1 MLTLSCLEYT
11 AQHTQHL
18 QRLKNSNPE
27 TRLVHHTNWTG
38 FLIPPTS
45 PARSNPEHLPT
56 RHNGCRQFHVLIQ
69 SRQTWEWAGL
79 RLVTNGRGHLRMRV
93 IFPMGRCGLGVRVGE
108 CSGMDGV
115 YCLLGEVG
123 GRDREE
129 GEVCD
134 VKRQLLGT
142 LLLSFKA
149 DQVPSE
155 QKGSFP
161 HWVVRF
167 GSSSV
172 SIVTACPSQ
181 VQKLP

>member
-1 MLTLSCLEYT
+1 M
-11 AQHTQHL
+11 
-18 QRLKNSNPE
+18 
-27 TRLVHHTNWTG
+27 
-38 FLIPPTS
+38 
-45 PARSNPEHLPT
+45 
-56 RHNGCRQFHVLIQ
+56 LIQ

-79 RLVTNGRGHLRMRV
+79 WLVTNGRGHLRMRV

-134 VKRQLLGT
+134 VKRQLPGT

-149 DQVPSE
+149 DQVPHE
-155 QKGSFP
+155 QEGSFP
-161 HWVVRF
+161 HWVVPL

-172 SIVTACPSQ
+172 FYSYCLSFPGSEITISIHITNFLFFVKANGSPESQ
-181 VQKLP
+181 IVCLASFNKSRYLAT